1 MSPPSVQKDKPNKT
15 FVVNPILVGKPLV
28 YTYSIPAFKQILASG
43 APFGKPFTSK
53 QYLKYVMSKLKIKR
67 PHPVLRRVLLLPVFW
82 EKMLSLLTVS
92 HSSRSESYDRPQYSL
107 GDVWKRHRR
116 IIAPAWISL
125 FGCCGIRVLFGLL
138 GFYDFDMTIQGHR
151 TREDLGLPVNSASKV
166 RNSTAG
172 PTCRSGE
179 NPSGTI
185 QARIFPR
192 ASITVQGL

>member
-82 EKMLSLLTVS
+82 EKMLSPPMETFGDAIAVS
-92 HSSRSESYDRPQYSL
+92 
-107 GDVWKRHRR
+107 RR
-116 IIAPAWISL
+116 QRLINLRMSTCGKLQQHFTRTCSDKKVGKKLRRGALWILMS
-125 FGCCGIRVLFGLL
+125 
-138 GFYDFDMTIQGHR
+138 
-151 TREDLGLPVNSASKV
+151 
-166 RNSTAG
+166 
-172 PTCRSGE
+172 
-179 NPSGTI
+179 
-185 QARIFPR
+185 
-192 ASITVQGL
+192 